1 MGSFMAC
8 VGRRR
13 SDGNGRPGRGGGR
26 VREVTGGCDRGGK
39 ATHRRQDRS
48 TAQIIRGKAAP
59 PGAVNTRRGLA
70 PLQDCGSQRGCLTLA
85 RREVGRNVKR
95 NAQWEGE
102 LREMVS
108 DFIALKAEARD
119 EAALTWVFQRVIMEL
134 VGIGISPDTILRRVR
149 EALPQ

>member
-1 MGSFMAC
+1 M
-8 VGRRR
+8 
-13 SDGNGRPGRGGGR
+13 
-26 VREVTGGCDRGGK
+26 
-39 ATHRRQDRS
+39 
-48 TAQIIRGKAAP
+48 
-59 PGAVNTRRGLA
+59 
-70 PLQDCGSQRGCLTLA
+70 
-85 RREVGRNVKR
+85 KR